1 LIHPNKIPLWVRAAA
16 AFVVM
21 AALAWMRLRL
31 PWDAVLPIGY
41 TIPLVLIAWFRSRW
55 ILWAAVAGLVA
66 TMIAKQM
73 LPNEQVSEHVAGVY
87 TRGSWRGTSLI
98 ILNLLV
104 LAGLCHLWI
113 ASLDRIE
120 AQNAQLA
127 NANAELAE
135 RDAKIL
141 RNIEAL
147 RTQTME
153 LERQGIETEKLL
165 IEVARERTRFETVLR
180 TMPFAVAVADA
191 TCDDVRLNPAGGV
204 LFNASADANVKQ
216 DLANWMMFQNGR
228 PMAAE
233 QFPVLRACR
242 EGVEIV
248 AGELELLTAMNKRVT
263 LLANARP
270 IRDRD
275 GKLMGAVGAFVDI
288 TPQKELQRELDLRR
302 REAEEASV
310 RKTHFLAAVSHDIR
324 TPANAISLLA
334 ELIRRTAANPA
345 LSADIPDLAAELH
358 SSAIS
363 LINLLSDVLDVA
375 RFDSGKIELQ
385 ETEFQLAGLLEQEHR
400 QLMPLAREKNLDLQ
414 WSAPAEPIQLRIDR
428 IKLARILGNLIG
440 NAIKFTEV
448 GHIRVNA
455 HPPDETG
462 LRITVSDTGIGIP
475 PEFQEHIFD
484 EFFQMRNP
492 ERDRNKGTGLGLT
505 ICKRLIDAMGGS
517 LQVTSAPGKGSTFT
531 ITLPPVC
538 VVRYKD
544 SNVARR

>member
-1 LIHPNKIPLWVRAAA
+1 
-16 AFVVM
+16 
-21 AALAWMRLRL
+21 
-31 PWDAVLPIGY
+31 
-41 TIPLVLIAWFRSRW
+41 
-55 ILWAAVAGLVA
+55 
-66 TMIAKQM
+66 
-73 LPNEQVSEHVAGVY
+73 
-87 TRGSWRGTSLI
+87 
-98 ILNLLV
+98 
-104 LAGLCHLWI
+104 
-113 ASLDRIE
+113 
-120 AQNAQLA
+120 
-127 NANAELAE
+127 
-135 RDAKIL
+135 
-141 RNIEAL
+141 
-147 RTQTME
+147 
-153 LERQGIETEKLL
+153 
-165 IEVARERTRFETVLR
+165 
-180 TMPFAVAVADA
+180 
-191 TCDDVRLNPAGGV
+191 
-204 LFNASADANVKQ
+204 
-216 DLANWMMFQNGR
+216 
-228 PMAAE
+228 
-233 QFPVLRACR
+233 
-242 EGVEIV
+242 
-248 AGELELLTAMNKRVT
+248 LELLTAMNKRVT

-385 ETEFQLAGLLEQEHR
+385 EAEFQLAGLLEQEHR